1 MMANNTIKFKWNNQ
15 ALAEIDRKTLL
26 GIMSMAQDIRSQ
38 ARMNAPYVTGALSNS
53 IRVEEDGY
61 TTYIKAGGIVSTG
74 SLGPKWVNYA
84 MKREEG
90 PNRDPA
96 TEHYMRN
103 AMNSIMTG
111 DYMQK
116 YFGGITK

>member
-1 MMANNTIKFKWNNQ
+1 MTNNTVKFKWNNQ
-15 ALAEIDRKTLL
+15 ALAKIERKTLL
-26 GIMSMAQDIRSQ
+26 GIMSMAQDIRSR
-38 ARMNAPYVTGALSNS
+38 ARENAPYLTGALSNS
-53 IRVEEDGY
+53 IRIEEDGY
-61 TTYIKAGGIVSTG
+61 TTYIKAGGIVSAG

-90 PNRDPA
+90 PNRDPT

-111 DYMQK
+111 DYMTH
-116 YFGGITK
+116 YFKDITK

>member
-1 MMANNTIKFKWNNQ
+1 MANNTIKFKWNNQ

-96 TEHYMRN
+96 TEHYMKN

>member
-1 MMANNTIKFKWNNQ
+1 MSNTTIKFNWNGQ
-15 ALAEIDRKTLL
+15 ALDKIERKTLI
-26 GIMSMAQDIRSQ
+26 GIMRMAQDIRTE
-38 ARMNAPYVTGALSNS
+38 ARVNAPYLTGALSNS
-53 IRVEEDGY
+53 IRIEEDGY
-61 TTYIKAGGIVSTG
+61 TTYIKAGGVVSAG

-90 PNRDPA
+90 PNRDPT

-111 DYMQK
+111 DFMTH
-116 YFGGITK
+116 YFKDITK